1 MLSFP
6 SSPTNGQSFK
16 ANDLITYKYN
26 SAKNLWVRM
35 SGGSEPGATGMQ
47 GATGPAGPVSGSDT
61 QLIFNNAGVSGADS
75 SLTFD
80 KTAKVLTT
88 PDIRLN
94 AADNKIYG
102 AATFKYLTLLPGDTN
117 GIKFTSPT
125 LPTELGISGPFTLEA
140 FIQVTDIT
148 APFVI
153 LTAENG
159 LWGGYSYR
167 GDFSFE
173 WRSDLGTIAFGW
185 HSLMYYDYFVQPP
198 TNSFIPDP
206 TKWYHVAVTRD
217 VNNDYFFFVDGVCY
231 PATSNDGDSSTG
243 AHTINTQAGANP
255 AYLIIGHFSYSPSQ
269 GGTGGVKSIRLVKDT
284 QVYTTNF
291 SPPAISKDLTLTQAA
306 NVNGYPSAA
315 ITGINTVV
323 LIAQGDTI
331 NDLTA
336 YGRTS
341 SKYTSTAENT
351 IVTGTSTTIP
361 EIRYD
366 GSKWQTTEIA
376 VNGNLTSSKYS
387 IGSVSTGI
395 SAAGTTQAT
404 ATLITTD
411 TNIVTIASSGTT
423 AIKLPVSIPGMK
435 IYIKNTS
442 AVALSIFPNTGANI
456 NALAANAAYSQA
468 AGIGAFYIASSYT
481 QWYSQ

>member
-26 SAKNLWVRM
+26 SAKNLWVRI
-35 SGGSEPGATGMQ
+35 SGGSEPGATGAQ
-47 GATGPAGPVSGSDT
+47 GATGPAGPVSGLDT
-61 QLIFNNAGVSGADS
+61 QVIFNNAGVSGADA
-75 SLTFD
+75 SLTFN
-80 KTAKVLTT
+80 KTAKVLTA

-94 AADNKIYG
+94 AVDNKIYG
-102 AATFKYLTLLPGDTN
+102 AATFKYLTLLPGDGN

-185 HSLMYYDYFVQPP
+185 HSLMYYSYFVQPP

-206 TKWYHVAVTRD
+206 TKWYHVAVSRD
-217 VNNDYFFFVDGVCY
+217 TNNDYFFFVDGVCY

-243 AHTINTQAGANP
+243 AFTINTQAGANP

-269 GGTGGVKSIRLVKDT
+269 GGTGGVKSIRLVKNT
-284 QVYTTNF
+284 QVYTTSF
-291 SPPAISKDLTLTQAA
+291 SPPAVSKDLTLTQLA

-361 EIRYD
+361 EIKYD
-366 GSKWQTTEIA
+366 GSKWQVTPMEVTELT
-376 VNGNLTSSKYS
+376 VSGNITATQQTKASNA
-387 IGSVSTGI
+387 T
-395 SAAGTTQAT
+395 GTTGQICWDSNYIYICT
-404 ATLITTD
+404 AT
-411 TNIVTIASSGTT
+411 
-423 AIKLPVSIPGMK
+423 
-435 IYIKNTS
+435 NTWKR
-442 AVALSIFPNTGANI
+442 VALTGG
-456 NALAANAAYSQA
+456 Y
-468 AGIGAFYIASSYT
+468 
-481 QWYSQ
+481 

>member
-6 SSPTNGQSFK
+6 SSPTNGQTFK

-26 SAKNLWVRM
+26 SNKNLWVRI

-61 QLIFNNAGVSGADS
+61 QVIFNNGGVSGADP

-80 KTAKVLTT
+80 KTTKVLTT
-88 PDIRLN
+88 PDIKLN

-102 AATFKYLTLLPGDTN
+102 AATFKYLTLLPGDAN
-117 GIKFTSPT
+117 GIKITSPT

-159 LWGGYSYR
+159 FWGGYYYR

-173 WRSDLGTIAFGW
+173 WRPDIGTIAFGW
-185 HSLMYYDYFVQPP
+185 HSLMYYSNYVRPA

-206 TKWYHVAVTRD
+206 TKWYHVAVSRD
-217 VNNDYFFFVDGVCY
+217 ANNNYLFFIDGVNY
-231 PATSNDGDSSTG
+231 PTASGNGS
-243 AHTINTQAGANP
+243 AFTINTQISANP
-255 AYLIIGHFSYSPSQ
+255 AYLIVGHFPISPSQ

-284 QVYTTNF
+284 QVYTTSF
-291 SPPAISKDLTLTQAA
+291 SPPAVSKDLTLTQSA

-315 ITGINTVV
+315 ITGTNTVLLV
-323 LIAQGDTI
+323 AQGDTI
-331 NDLTA
+331 DDLTA

-341 SKYTSTAENT
+341 SKYTPTAANT

-361 EIRYD
+361 EIKYD
-366 GSKWQTTEIA
+366 GVKWQVTPMEVTQ
-376 VNGNLTSSKYS
+376 L
-387 IGSVSTGI
+387 SVSGSMTATQQTKA
-395 SAAGTTQAT
+395 SNATGTTGQICWDSNYIYICT
-404 ATLITTD
+404 AT
-411 TNIVTIASSGTT
+411 
-423 AIKLPVSIPGMK
+423 
-435 IYIKNTS
+435 NTWKR
-442 AVALSIFPNTGANI
+442 VALTGG
-456 NALAANAAYSQA
+456 Y
-468 AGIGAFYIASSYT
+468 
-481 QWYSQ
+481 